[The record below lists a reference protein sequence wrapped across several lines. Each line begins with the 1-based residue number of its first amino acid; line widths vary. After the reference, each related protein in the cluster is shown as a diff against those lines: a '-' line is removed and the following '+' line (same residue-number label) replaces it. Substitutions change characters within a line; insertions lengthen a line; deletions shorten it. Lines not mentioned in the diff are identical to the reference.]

1 MPLEKVRTA
10 ARALNRLVQHAVEAA
25 DDAPVSL
32 AVHHLAAPDRAER
45 VAAELRQQ
53 VPGLVDLYVSEL
65 GAAIGAHVGPGA
77 VGVVIA
83 PSPLEQTEP
92 DLDQSEG

>member
-1 MPLEKVRTA
+1 MTRPV
-10 ARALNRLVQHAVEAA
+10 AV
-25 DDAPVSL
+25 

-45 VAAELRQQ
+45 LADRARARRCPAWCE
-53 VPGLVDLYVSEL
+53 LYVSEL

-83 PSPLEQTEP
+83 PSPAQADRARPAARTAA
-92 DLDQSEG
+92 DG